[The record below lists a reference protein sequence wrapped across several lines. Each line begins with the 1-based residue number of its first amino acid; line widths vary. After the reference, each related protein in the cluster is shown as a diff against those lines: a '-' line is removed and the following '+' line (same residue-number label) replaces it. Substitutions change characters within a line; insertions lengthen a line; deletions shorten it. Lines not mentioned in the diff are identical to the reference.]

1 MRSRAW
7 RWLAIAVRLSTFV
20 ICGVLLSAGML
31 AGAEA
36 PAPAS
41 PSFAAGVV
49 PAELAAAVYDAASQA
64 EVGGFIDIPA
74 GVLSSAALSKA
85 EVLAVWDTT
94 TGTVPSGLA
103 VMRNGELPHK
113 TKEGSVI
120 GPDAHLPQTT
130 HPFSGMNEPTKFFG
144 PQFSEQWGVPF
155 DYAVGGGYG
164 CALALRGDAPA
175 YWQADGHPQN
185 GSGKYHGWCV
195 NAIKSAAA
203 DGKSG
208 VFHTLG
214 LFRNAKTG
222 AETWKAFG
230 FATAAKGPPLIFPRT
245 LSAEGFTHLLKVVQ
259 FRSGAMAYDALDPR
273 TWPDAPK
280 LIRSQLKI
288 HHVLK
293 SMEELPKFIAAL
305 SDANWDALHGAPPG
319 DDDRI
324 LNVALAE
331 GHYRNSPTQPGFTF
345 FSKEMAALAKLSDG
359 RQLRLV
365 GKPGKTSFDGLY
377 IDNPEGKDLVM
388 PEDVLRLAFITV
400 RHQSTEGFSLQYV
413 QSLVHVRPC
422 AAISFEGCVLDTE
435 DGHVSDTFT
444 PSTSGGNAAKIT
456 VRDSLILGGVRGG
469 SNTSPSVGPGVRWDF
484 QRLINFVTS
493 DGFFSAGQLYGRI
506 TSSHFISGG
515 GAVLQPWYR
524 KNGYDFPAGMY
535 LHDDH
540 IQIQVFSK
548 PNDSVRMLFRDSV
561 FDEPWQSMFNDQ
573 GGVNVTVNNGAFLA
587 FEMDGLV
594 LSTAGAAVQVLPNF
608 PDTEEG
614 ERATKAAVAN
624 TVVVPRLELM
634 SDPAA
639 LPVRNFGQLGVATK
653 ASAPSDGVR
662 AWSLLTE
669 NQNYLI
675 QDGWRA
681 AVEFA
686 PDMRT
691 GKRALLPSA
700 EEAFVSPIKY
710 SGDKMTGYVADY
722 SATTYHGSIWEGF
735 IAAADYAAK
744 APVASYGGAKL
755 LPTAEDQKGHYL
767 ALPKTQAELLTHL
780 GYDLADHGLT
790 TFRLG
795 EYRPDEIKE
804 LPAPIRNPS
813 PESHFAFWNLGFSE
827 GTGTLLE
834 EVAEDGSGYRL
845 RLGADQH
852 AIFELWDKTG
862 AIIARTTGKEPVRR
876 ELIFQGEFEYWA
888 QAFEPYVAHRPAL
901 NLIRNWKPGVPERI
915 IHHKQAIAPVVE
927 PAPGEH
933 HVWIDS
939 ANGNAVKSWDGSTW
953 VIPQGDLSHL
963 YAGLLTTLG
972 ARAVQLGQAGAKG
985 VSPSTDREMW
995 RPELVAFDDGI
1006 YTTWLARETVKGGVS
1021 SWDFNGG
1028 TPAEGDLFLGYRSFD
1043 GLVLPPMAYSAAK
1056 GNALGHPSVAA
1067 PNLWSVPGYQWT
1079 PRGTFRAR
1087 LRGERG
1093 STQPAQDWLWPL
1105 HLGNR
1110 SLNVPRGTIYLGRR
1124 KDGSEAFSG
1133 KLRYAEGRFDNL
1145 RGPYVSEK
1153 ILGAFTPGGISHA
1166 PIITRDIRS
1175 PTWWLTLRREPDDV
1189 ATGARG
1195 AMGTPAVWVTNEKSP

>member
-1 MRSRAW
+1 MSNFA
-7 RWLAIAVRLSTFV
+7 LCAI
-20 ICGVLLSAGML
+20 LLSASLL

-41 PSFAAGVV
+41 PSFAAV
-49 PAELAAAVYDAASQA
+49 PAGPAAAVYDAASQA
-64 EVGGFIDIPA
+64 KVGGFIDIPA
-74 GVLSSAALSKA
+74 GVLGAAALTKA

-94 TGTVPSGLA
+94 TGTVPAGLV

-113 TKEGSVI
+113 TKEGAVI
-120 GPDAHLPQTT
+120 GADAHLPQTT

-144 PQFSEQWGVPF
+144 PQFSEKWGVPF
-155 DYAVGGGYG
+155 DYAVGGGHG
-164 CALALRGDAPA
+164 CALALRGDKPDQ
-175 YWQADGHPQN
+175 WQADGRPPN
-185 GSGKYHGWCV
+185 GSGKFQGWCV
-195 NAIKSAAA
+195 NAIKSSAA

-214 LFRNAKTG
+214 LFRNDKTG
-222 AETWKAFG
+222 TESWKTFG

-273 TWPDAPK
+273 TWPDTPK
-280 LIRSQLKI
+280 VLRSQLKI
-288 HHVLK
+288 HHALK
-293 SMEELPKFIAAL
+293 SMEELPKFL
-305 SDANWDALHGAPPG
+305 SELTDANWDALHGAPPG
-319 DDDRI
+319 ADDRI

-331 GHYRNSPTQPGFTF
+331 GHYRNSPAQPGFTF
-345 FSKEMAALAKLSDG
+345 FPKEMAVLARLSGG

-365 GKPGKTSFDGLY
+365 GKPGRTFFDG
-377 IDNPEGKDLVM
+377 IHVRDPEGKDLIM
-388 PEDVLRLAFITV
+388 PEDVLRLAFVTV

-422 AAISFEGCVLDTE
+422 AAIVFEGCVLDTE

-444 PSTSGGNAAKIT
+444 PSTLGGNAAKVT

-469 SNTSPSVGPGVRWDF
+469 SNASPSVGPGVRWDI

-493 DGFFSAGQLYGRI
+493 DGFYSSGQLYGRI
-506 TSSHFISGG
+506 TNSHFISGG

-524 KNGYDFPAGMY
+524 KNGYDFPTGSH

-540 IQIQVFSK
+540 IQIQVRWPK
-548 PNDSVRMLFRDSV
+548 PNNAVRMLFRDSV
-561 FDEPWQSMFNDQ
+561 FDEPWQSMFSDQ
-573 GGVNVTVNNGAFLA
+573 GGVSVTVGNGAFLA
-587 FEMDGLV
+587 FEMDGL
-594 LSTAGAAVQVLPNF
+594 LFTTSGAMIQALPNF
-608 PDTEEG
+608 PDNEEG
-614 ERATKAAVAN
+614 DGAANAAVAN

-639 LPVRNFGQLGVATK
+639 LPVRNMGQLSATTK

-669 NQNYLI
+669 NQNYQI

-686 PDMRT
+686 PDLRT
-691 GKRALLPSA
+691 GKRALVPTA
-700 EEAFVSPIKY
+700 EEAFASPITY
-710 SGDKMTGYVADY
+710 HGDRLAGYTADY
-722 SATTYHGSIWEGF
+722 SATTYHDSLWEGF

-755 LPTAEDQKGHYL
+755 LPTADDQKGHYI
-767 ALPKTQAELLTHL
+767 ALPTTQAELLTHL

-795 EYRPDEIKE
+795 EFRPDEIKE

-834 EVAEDGSGYRL
+834 EVAADGSGYRL

-852 AIFELWDKTG
+852 ATFELWDKTG
-862 AIIARTTGKEPVRR
+862 KIIARTTGKEPVKR
-876 ELIFQGEFEYWA
+876 ELIFQGDFEYWA
-888 QAFEPYVAHRPAL
+888 QTFEPYVASRTAL

-915 IHHKQAIAPVVE
+915 IHHKQAAAPVVK
-927 PAPGEH
+927 PAAGEH

-939 ANGNAVKSWDGSTW
+939 ANGNAVKSWDGSAW
-953 VIPQGDLSHL
+953 DIPQGDLSHL
-963 YAGLLTTLG
+963 YAGLLTPLA
-972 ARAVQLGQAGAKG
+972 ARAVQLGKAGAKG
-985 VSPSTDREMW
+985 VSPSTGKEMW

-1006 YTTWLARETVKGGVS
+1006 YTTWLARETVNAGVS
-1021 SWDFNGG
+1021 TWDFNGAA
-1028 TPAEGDLFLGYRSFD
+1028 PAEGDLFLGYRSFD
-1043 GLVLPPMAYSAAK
+1043 GLVTSPMAYSAAK
-1056 GNALGHPSVAA
+1056 GNTLGHPYVGA
-1067 PNLWSVPGYQWT
+1067 PDLWAVQGYQWT
-1079 PRGTFRAR
+1079 PRGAFRAR

-1093 STQPAQDWLWPL
+1093 STQPTLDWLWPL

-1145 RGPYVSEK
+1145 RGPYVTEK
-1153 ILGAFTPGGISHA
+1153 ILGAFTPGGISYA
-1166 PIITRDIRS
+1166 PIIGRDLRS

-1195 AMGTPAVWVTNEKSP
+1195 AMGAPAVWVTNKKSP

>member
-1 MRSRAW
+1 MPT
-7 RWLAIAVRLSTFV
+7 LRLSTFA
-20 ICGVLLSAGML
+20 ICGLLLGASL
-31 AGAEA
+31 LTGAEA
-36 PAPAS
+36 PAVAT
-41 PSFAAGVV
+41 PSFTAIPAG
-49 PAELAAAVYDAASQA
+49 PAAAVYEAASLA
-64 EVGGFIDIPA
+64 KVGGFIDIPA
-74 GVLSSAALSKA
+74 GVLGAAALSKA

-94 TGTVPSGLA
+94 TGKVPAGLA

-113 TKEGSVI
+113 TEQGAVI
-120 GPDAHLPQTT
+120 GSDAHLPQTT
-130 HPFSGMNEPTKFFG
+130 HPFSGMNEPTRFFG
-144 PQFSEQWGVPF
+144 PQYSEKWGVPF
-155 DYAVGGGYG
+155 DYAVGGGHG

-175 YWQADGHPQN
+175 LWQADGRPPN
-185 GSGKYHGWCV
+185 GSAKFHGWCI
-195 NAIKSAAA
+195 NAIKSSAA

-214 LFRNAKTG
+214 LFRNEKTG
-222 AETWKAFG
+222 TESWKSFG

-259 FRSGAMAYDALDPR
+259 FRSGDMAYDALDPR
-273 TWPDAPK
+273 TWPDTPK
-280 LIRSQLKI
+280 LLRSQLKI
-288 HHVLK
+288 HHALK
-293 SMEELPKFIAAL
+293 SVEELPKFITEL
-305 SDANWDALHGAPPG
+305 TDANWDALHGAPSEA
-319 DDDRI
+319 DDRI

-331 GHYRNSPTQPGFTF
+331 GHYRNSPAQPGFA
-345 FSKEMAALAKLSDG
+345 FSAKEMAALARLSGG

-377 IDNPEGKDLVM
+377 LFNPEGKDLVM
-388 PEDVLRLAFITV
+388 PEGVLRLAFITV
-400 RHQSTEGFSLQYV
+400 RHQSLEGFSLQYV
-413 QSLVHVRPC
+413 QSLVSVAPC
-422 AAISFEGCVLDTE
+422 AAIAFEGCILDTE
-435 DGHVSDTFT
+435 DGHVQDDFA
-444 PSTSGGNAAKIT
+444 PNTSGLNAAKIAI
-456 VRDSLILGGVRGG
+456 RDSLILGGQRGG
-469 SNTSPSVGPGVRWDF
+469 SNWGPSVGPGVRWDI

-493 DGFFSAGQLYGRI
+493 DGFYASGQLYGRI
-506 TSSHFISGG
+506 TNSHFISGG
-515 GAVLQPWYR
+515 GVVMQPWYR
-524 KNGYDFPAGMY
+524 KNGYDFPTGTHY
-535 LHDDH
+535 HDDH
-540 IQIQVFSK
+540 IQIQVRWPK
-548 PNDSVRMLFRDSV
+548 PNDEVRMLFRDSV
-561 FDEPWQSMFNDQ
+561 FDEPWQSQFNDQ
-573 GGVNVTVNNGAFLA
+573 GSVSVTVTDGAFPA
-587 FEMDGLV
+587 FEMNGLL
-594 LSTAGAAVQVLPNF
+594 LSTSGATFQVLPNF
-608 PDTEEG
+608 PDSEEG
-614 ERATKAAVAN
+614 ERATNAAVAN

-639 LPVRNFGQLGVATK
+639 LPVRNMGQLSAATK

-669 NQNYLI
+669 NQNYKI

-691 GKRALLPSA
+691 GPRALVPTA
-700 EEAFVSPIKY
+700 EEAFASPITY
-710 SGDKMTGYVADY
+710 SGDRLSGYVADY
-722 SATTYHGSIWEGF
+722 GATTYHGSIWEGF

-755 LPTAEDQKGHYL
+755 LPTAEDQKGHYIT
-767 ALPKTQAELLTHL
+767 LPKTQAELLAHL

-795 EYRPDEIKE
+795 EYRPEEIKE

-813 PESHFAFWNLGFSE
+813 PGSHFAFWNLGFSE

-845 RLGADQH
+845 RLGVDQH
-852 AIFELWDKTG
+852 ATFELWDKTG

-888 QAFEPYVAHRPAL
+888 QAFEDYVACRPAL
-901 NLIRNWKPGVPERI
+901 NLIRNWQPGVPERI
-915 IHHKQAIAPVVE
+915 IHHKQASAPVVK
-927 PAPGEH
+927 PAAGEH

-939 ANGNAVKSWDGSTW
+939 ANGNAVKSWDGSAW
-953 VIPQGDLSHL
+953 VIPQGDLSNL

-972 ARAVQLGQAGAKG
+972 AHAVQLGKAGAKG
-985 VSPSTDREMW
+985 ISTSTGRELW
-995 RPELVAFDDGI
+995 RPDVVAFDDGV
-1006 YTTWLARETVKGGVS
+1006 YTSWLARETVKDGVS

-1028 TPAEGDLFLGYRSFD
+1028 TPAEGDLFLGYRSWD
-1043 GLVLPPMAYSAAK
+1043 GFMSPPQAYIVAK
-1056 GNALGHPSVAA
+1056 GNTMAHLGVAA
-1067 PNLWSVPGYQWT
+1067 PGLYSRAGYQWT
-1079 PRGTFRAR
+1079 PRGAIRAR

-1093 STQPAQDWLWPL
+1093 STQPTQDWLWPL
-1105 HLGNR
+1105 HLSNR

-1145 RGPYVSEK
+1145 REPYVNEK
-1153 ILGAFTPGGISHA
+1153 ILNAFTPQDTSNT
-1166 PIITRDIRS
+1166 PIIGRDLRS

-1195 AMGTPAVWVTNEKSP
+1195 AMGAPAVWVTSKKSP